1 MGSTVSFPEW
11 VVLAALVHLAASS
24 VTAAFQLA
32 LALGAP
38 WGRFAMGGAFPGRYP
53 PALRIF
59 AVVQAGL
66 LVGLSLIVL
75 SQARVLNTGLTAA
88 YPWLVVL
95 PPVVAALA
103 VALNAASRS
112 ADEKRIWV
120 PVGLVLLATSVTVTM
135 ARLLFA
141 P

>member
-1 MGSTVSFPEW
+1 M
-11 VVLAALVHLAASS
+11 
-24 VTAAFQLA
+24 
-32 LALGAP
+32 ALGAP

-59 AVVQAGL
+59 GLVQAGL

-75 SQARVLNTGLTAA
+75 AQARVLDLALTAT

-95 PPVVAALA
+95 PPAVAAVA

-112 ADEKRIWV
+112 VEERRIWV
-120 PVGLVLLATSVTVTM
+120 PVGLVLLATSTSVTLA
-135 ARLLFA
+135 ARLFA